1 MLVALKGSATSNVS
15 SISLQAETKSN
26 SKVKLP
32 RPPTVVYKEQ
42 GTSEDSGEEVEEYGV
57 NGQRRPEGASEVY
70 SPRASARVHNRTPSA
85 DQRIGSY
92 YVEDEYLEDE
102 YYSSDDERRL
112 RRRHGSRKAETS
124 GRSLTKRRSR
134 GEETFEARF
143 ASDSPQAPSS
153 RVTEDLAVYPEDII
167 LSEKPFLYRG
177 GVR

>member
-26 SKVKLP
+26 SKVKSP

-70 SPRASARVHNRTPSA
+70 SPRASARIHNRAPSA
-85 DQRIGSY
+85 DQHIGSY
-92 YVEDEYLEDE
+92 YVEDEYDT
-102 YYSSDDERRL
+102 SDDERR
-112 RRRHGSRKAETS
+112 RQRGRIYGSRRAETS

-134 GEETFEARF
+134 GEETFETRF
-143 ASDSPQAPSS
+143 ASDSLHAPSS